1 MGQKRGK
8 CCPYAPRLPVC
19 NASPR
24 ADLQV
29 GQLFPS
35 PDYMGRPGGF
45 ARFIMCFPCSLMMRP
60 SSEKIKNHQW
70 QNKCLYLGA
79 KILMHIEI
87 QSETHD
93 AQSGHWHPFKLCKT
107 GEIYTTQAKQHFTK
121 VETGGL
127 SCDQHQVL
135 LHSCNVPST
144 APSTKAWANAL
155 APTAPVCTDS
165 KAPQGRSVR

>member
-8 CCPYAPRLPVC
+8 CCPCAPRLPVC

-45 ARFIMCFPCSLMMRP
+45 ARFIMCFPCSLTMRP
-60 SSEKIKNHQW
+60 SSEKTKNHQR

-93 AQSGHWHPFKLCKT
+93 AQSGHWHPFKPCKT
-107 GEIYTTQAKQHFTK
+107 GNLHHSGKAALHESGNRRFKLRPTPSLAAQQCTQHCSQCQSMGERIGTHRT
-121 VETGGL
+121 
-127 SCDQHQVL
+127 C
-135 LHSCNVPST
+135 LH
-144 APSTKAWANAL
+144 
-155 APTAPVCTDS
+155 
-165 KAPQGRSVR
+165 